1 MNEKPTYELDKILS
15 SVEPEHFNRY
25 RNEEDTDSQ
34 MSVSE
39 FFNRYIGSYGLQ
51 LSDVIRQSDI
61 PANYAYGILNGNRTN
76 PSRDRVIALCIACHM
91 NLTDTNRALKTAG
104 LSPLYSKVSREL
116 FAADV
121 HSGAG
126 GRRGLCYADHQR
138 HQPLQLERHY
148 GAGHGPHDPLRLRP
162 ELRPASGHY
171 LRSAG
176 CDSFH

>member
-1 MNEKPTYELDKILS
+1 MNEKTTYELDKILS

-39 FFNRYIGSYGLQ
+39 FFNWYIGSHGLQ

-61 PANYAYGILNGNRTN
+61 PYGILNGNRAN

-104 LSPLYSKVSREL
+104 LSPLYSKVSRD
-116 FAADV
+116 AAIIIMINKCEYDI
-121 HSGAG
+121 GIINEF
-126 GRRGLCYADHQR
+126 L
-138 HQPLQLERHY
+138 Y
-148 GAGHGPHDPLRLRP
+148 GHNLNILSTSSNKEA
-162 ELRPASGHY
+162 
-171 LRSAG
+171 
-176 CDSFH
+176 

>member
-61 PANYAYGILNGNRTN
+61 PANYAYGILNGNRIQSWN
-76 PSRDRVIALCIACHM
+76 KLYCRRDFFRHTGTCSSV
-91 NLTDTNRALKTAG
+91 TARSNDG
-104 LSPLYSKVSREL
+104 LLHFPVAQLLREPGTL
-116 FAADV
+116 P
-121 HSGAG
+121 G
-126 GRRGLCYADHQR
+126 
-138 HQPLQLERHY
+138 
-148 GAGHGPHDPLRLRP
+148 
-162 ELRPASGHY
+162 
-171 LRSAG
+171 
-176 CDSFH
+176 

>member
-61 PANYAYGILNGNRTN
+61 PANRTN

-104 LSPLYSKVSREL
+104 LSPLYSKVSRD
-116 FAADV
+116 AAIIIMINKCEYDI
-121 HSGAG
+121 GIINEF
-126 GRRGLCYADHQR
+126 L
-138 HQPLQLERHY
+138 Y
-148 GAGHGPHDPLRLRP
+148 GHNLNILSTSSNKEA
-162 ELRPASGHY
+162 
-171 LRSAG
+171 
-176 CDSFH
+176 

>member
-1 MNEKPTYELDKILS
+1 MNEKSTYELDKILS

-39 FFNRYIGSYGLQ
+39 FFNWYIGCHGLQ

-61 PANYAYGILNGNRTN
+61 PANYAYGILNGNRAN

-104 LSPLYSKVSREL
+104 LSPLYSNVSRDAAIIIMINKCEYDIGIINEFLYGHNLNIL
-116 FAADV
+116 FTSSNKEA
-121 HSGAG
+121 
-126 GRRGLCYADHQR
+126 
-138 HQPLQLERHY
+138 
-148 GAGHGPHDPLRLRP
+148 
-162 ELRPASGHY
+162 
-171 LRSAG
+171 
-176 CDSFH
+176 